1 MRSASTVEKANLGFL
16 RADVPPDSVDDV
28 RVFLEL
34 RKKAY
39 GYDEKDRQY
48 KLKWCDGSMSK
59 YVQKMWDEEE
69 NKKLI
74 RTVSMENVAKT
85 SEERRGSSSSLDLE
99 TN

>member
-1 MRSASTVEKANLGFL
+1 
-16 RADVPPDSVDDV
+16 
-28 RVFLEL
+28 
-34 RKKAY
+34 
-39 GYDEKDRQY
+39 
-48 KLKWCDGSMSK
+48 MSK